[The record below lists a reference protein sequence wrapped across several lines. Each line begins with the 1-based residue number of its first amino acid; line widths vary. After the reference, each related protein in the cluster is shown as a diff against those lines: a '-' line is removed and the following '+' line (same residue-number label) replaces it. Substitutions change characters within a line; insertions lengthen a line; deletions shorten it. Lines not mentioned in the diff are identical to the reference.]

1 MAKTNTAEEKRKR
14 TWSTRDLLITI
25 VVGMA
30 FGVILIPVTNLYAG
44 LRGLGLFVQTAV
56 GSLYFVPVAFAAYVM
71 RKRGAILLVS
81 FISGVIL
88 LATPY
93 GFYALLIEALTGII
107 GEIVFWIITRYRN
120 FSTPRF
126 VGASGVVGLL
136 EFWVILESLG
146 STHFEVSILLLGIL
160 VSVLAF
166 AICSVLAKFLAD
178 SVTKTGVLANT
189 ALGESNADEV

>member
-1 MAKTNTAEEKRKR
+1 
-14 TWSTRDLLITI
+14 
-25 VVGMA
+25 
-30 FGVILIPVTNLYAG
+30 
-44 LRGLGLFVQTAV
+44 
-56 GSLYFVPVAFAAYVM
+56 VAFAAYVM

-146 STHFEVSILLLGIL
+146 STHFEASILLLGIL

>member
-1 MAKTNTAEEKRKR
+1 MAKETKPRKR
-14 TWSTRDLLITI
+14 SWSTRDLLITI

-71 RKRGAILLVS
+71 RKPGTILLVS

-93 GFYALLIEALTGII
+93 GFYALLIEGLTGII
-107 GEIVFWIITRYRN
+107 GEIVFWAITRYRN
-120 FSTPRF
+120 FGTGRF
-126 VGASGVVGLL
+126 VMAGGVVGLF
-136 EFWVILESLG
+136 EFWVILESLR
-146 STHFEVSILLLGIL
+146 STAFETTILILGVLVSIA
-160 VSVLAF
+160 AF
-166 AICSVLAKFLAD
+166 AICALIAKFLAD
-178 SVTKTGVLANT
+178 AVARTGVLANT
-189 ALGESNADEV
+189 ALGASTTDEI